1 MNQKTRI
8 KPSPNRLSNEKNIKS
23 IEDFIKELER
33 NPNIINKP
41 ELGNVKSLLI
51 RNTIVQEQ
59 ASYRGPLPPS
69 AEFAKYEAACPGAA
83 EKILDASRAA
93 LEANIAISKKKIEN
107 DYDEAKRG
115 QLMAFGIALLSLIVG
130 LVVTLCGYQW
140 SGTLFGTGG
149 LATVVYFFI
158 QGKKR

>member
-1 MNQKTRI
+1 MNQKPRI
-8 KPSPNRLSNEKNIKS
+8 KPSPNRLSNEKNIKN
-23 IEDFIKELER
+23 IEDFIKELKR
-33 NPNIINKP
+33 SPNILNKP
-41 ELGNVKSLLI
+41 EFVNVKSLLTS
-51 RNTIVQEQ
+51 NTIIQEQ

-93 LEANIAISKKKIEN
+93 LEGNMLISKKKLDN
-107 DYDEAKRG
+107 DYAEARRG
-115 QLMAFGIALLSLIVG
+115 QLMAFGIALSSLIVG
-130 LVVTLCGYQW
+130 LVVTLRGYQW